1 MNNLSLRNA
10 GAWLALAVF
19 STFSA
24 VQAQAQ
30 GVGTIKGTVTDPSA
44 AVVPNAAIHITG
56 AGQTR
61 DEKTD
66 GQGQYTVSLPPG
78 TYVVRITAPG
88 FVTTTLPSIA
98 VTAGQASPADI
109 ALQIT
114 NSAEQVNVTSSTAG
128 AISVDPSQN
137 AGAIVLSE
145 SDMDALPDDPD
156 DLEAQLTAMAG
167 PAAGPNGAQIFVDGF
182 SGGQLPPKSSI
193 REIRINSNPFASE
206 FDSPGFGRIQI
217 FTKPGS
223 DSYHASAFFTYGDH
237 DLDTRNPFVQGAMP
251 DYNNRQI
258 SGNVSGPLGKKI
270 SWFLDLSD
278 RVFNTAQLINAETL
292 GPAPTFT
299 QVAYNSTFATP
310 SKSYSINPRVDYA
323 INANNTL
330 VLRYMR
336 SSGSSEGGVGGFSL
350 PSQVTYGVNKFTT
363 VQGTETM
370 VIGTKSINEVLFQFN
385 DFRQNTSAS
394 GFGGPTINVASA
406 FTSGGN
412 TASNYNRNRG
422 YELQEN
428 NTITQGKHTM
438 KFGSR
443 LRESELATQSTSNF
457 NGTYTFT
464 TPQNATSAPCLASF
478 TNPTSLN
485 VYQETELLLA
495 ESVPMSQILA
505 EGCGPSSYAL
515 NAGPTQFAKKQF
527 DASVF
532 AQDDWR
538 VRPNFTLSGG
548 LRFESQSNISDK
560 VDFAPRLSASWAP
573 GGKAGSVSKTVFR
586 GGYGIFYNRFPLANI
601 LNTIRYNG
609 NGQENYDI
617 IAASNAS
624 TANQAL
630 AYFGTASGIPP
641 LSLLSTA
648 TQAIYEVDSHLKT
661 PYMLQSAGSVER
673 ALPGHTTLT
682 VNLTDSR
689 GVHDSR
695 QRQINAPLPGTYNPA
710 TESGGVLPYPGQG
723 YIYLYE
729 DNGLYKELQLITSL
743 NTRVNSHVSLSGF
756 YVWTDYHSDGFG
768 FPSNQY
774 DRAQDWGRVATPV
787 NRINMFGTIGLP
799 WGWTGSPILSINSST
814 PFNITSGI
822 DYNGDGINNDRPS
835 FAPAGAA
842 CGGNIKCTAF
852 GNFNIAPGP
861 GATIIPINYANGP
874 DQWRV
879 DMRFTRSWGWGEKGN
894 ANGPPPGGGGPGG
907 GGPGGPGG
915 GGPPPGGGGGGG
927 GPRGGGFGGPGGGGP
942 GGFGGFGQVGGV
954 PHKYTLGLTVQATNI
969 FNHVNLANPIGSL
982 NSPFFGESI
991 SSVSTGQGLGGG
1003 GVTGNRRIQLTLRFT
1018 Y

>member
-1 MNNLSLRNA
+1 MHNLSARNA
-10 GAWLALAVF
+10 AASAWLAVAAF
-19 STFSA
+19 SIFSITH
-24 VQAQAQ
+24 AQAQ

-44 AVVPNAAIHITG
+44 AVVPNAAVHITG

-78 TYVVRITAPG
+78 TYVVRIAAPG
-88 FVTTTLPSIA
+88 FVTITQPNVA
-98 VTAGQASPADI
+98 VTAGQASPVDI
-109 ALQIT
+109 ALQIA
-114 NSAEQVNVTSSTAG
+114 NSAEQVNVTSSSAG

-145 SDMDALPDDPD
+145 ADMDALPDDPD

-217 FTKPGS
+217 FTKPGT

-258 SGNVSGPLGKKI
+258 SGSVSGPLGKKI

-292 GPAPTFT
+292 GPAPGYA
-299 QVAYNSTFATP
+299 QIAYNSTYATP
-310 SKSYSINPRVDYA
+310 SKNYSVNPRLDYA

-336 SSGSSEGGVGGFSL
+336 SSGSSENGVGGFSL
-350 PSQVTYGVNKFTT
+350 PSQITYGVNKFTT

-370 VIGTKSINEVLFQFN
+370 VIGTKSINEILFQFN
-385 DFRQNTSAS
+385 DFIQNTSAS

-412 TASNYNRNRG
+412 TAANYSRTKG

-443 LRESELATQSTSNF
+443 LRESQLATQSTSNF

-464 TPQNATSAPCLASF
+464 TPQNAASAPCLASF
-478 TNPTSLN
+478 SNPTSLD
-485 VYQETELLLA
+485 VYQETEILLA
-495 ESVPMSQILA
+495 QQVPMSQILA
-505 EGCGPSSYAL
+505 EGCGPSSYSL
-515 NAGPTQFAKKQF
+515 NAGPTQFAKSQF

-548 LRFESQSNISDK
+548 LRFESQSNIADK
-560 VDFAPRLSASWAP
+560 ADFAPRLAVSWAP
-573 GGKAGSVSKTVFR
+573 GGKTGTVSKTVFR
-586 GGYGIFYNRFPLANI
+586 GGYGIFYYRFPLNNV
-601 LNTIRYNG
+601 LNTLRYDG
-609 NGQENYDI
+609 SGQQNYDI
-617 IAASNAS
+617 IAASNAT

-630 AYFGTASGIPP
+630 AYFNTATGIPP
-641 LSLLSTA
+641 VSLLASA
-648 TQAIYEVDSHLKT
+648 TQAIYEIDPHLKT
-661 PYMLQSAGSVER
+661 SYQLQSAGSMER

-682 VNLTDSR
+682 INLTDTR

-710 TESGGVLPYPGQG
+710 TESGAVLPYPGQG
-723 YIYLYE
+723 YIYMYE
-729 DNGLYKELQLITSL
+729 DGGIYKEFQVITSV

-756 YVWTDYHSDGFG
+756 YAWVDYHSDGFG
-768 FPSNQY
+768 FPDNQY
-774 DRAQDWGRVATPV
+774 GRAQDWGRVATPT
-787 NRINMFGTIGLP
+787 NRINLFGTLGLP
-799 WGWTGSPILSINSST
+799 FGWTASPILSINSST

-835 FAPAGAA
+835 FAPAGAT

-852 GNFNIAPGP
+852 GNFNVAPP
-861 GATIIPINYANGP
+861 AGAALIPINYGNGP

-879 DMRFTRSWGWGEKGN
+879 DMRFTRSWGWGEKRN
-894 ANGPPPGGGGPGG
+894 ATAGPQGGGGPGG

-915 GGPPPGGGGGGG
+915 GGPPPGGGGGQR
-927 GPRGGGFGGPGGGGP
+927 GPVGFGGPG